1 MCWCGPQVC
10 IFFMTQPV
18 ASCFTFAG
26 LHLLH
31 MRAVV
36 STVGDVAS
44 KDTDSVEQIAE
55 DVSNACQD
63 GSQQARAVVMWLLQE
78 ILPSRACLIA
88 GVHEVDSEGDLFDV
102 LHDMPIGLAR
112 S

>member
-1 MCWCGPQVC
+1 
-10 IFFMTQPV
+10 MTQPV

-63 GSQQARAVVMWLLQE
+63 GSQQARAVVKYFYLVGYFIRIQHNLTWLSKYFSL
-78 ILPSRACLIA
+78 SLIIIIIIIII
-88 GVHEVDSEGDLFDV
+88 V
-102 LHDMPIGLAR
+102 LLIIVVIK
-112 S
+112 